1 LEEEAAAEYT
11 QPASPDAGH
20 HNHGSFPQQYGC
32 RLTNHLEGTIKSF
45 PLYFGG
51 KSYHYLLTSYYG
63 IGICW

>member
-20 HNHGSFPQQYGC
+20 HNRC